1 MPTTFHLRV
10 WTRFLAPVEEV
21 WRLKTDLGQIAAE
34 FAPLLSFRLPK
45 ELSGLSADAP
55 PPMPLGPLPA
65 RLGPP
70 GLPLLP
76 WPLTV
81 AEVDP
86 RRRYVDT
93 SANALYRDWRH
104 EHRFEPTP
112 DGCRYID
119 AVTFTPALPAQ
130 KLAAILTRRLFLH
143 RHLRASRLLPA
154 DPQATAVGVLRVEDG
169 KAGTEVIDDR

>member
-21 WRLKTDLGQIAAE
+21 WRIKTDPSLVEAE
-34 FAPLLSFRLPK
+34 FMPLLSFRLPA
-45 ELSGLSADAP
+45 ELATLAAGAAP
-55 PPMPLGPLPA
+55 PVGTLSA

-70 GLPLLP
+70 GLALLP
-76 WPLTV
+76 WPVTLSDV
-81 AEVDP
+81 EP
-86 RRRYVDT
+86 GRRFVDT

-104 EHRFEPTP
+104 EHRLEPTP

-143 RHLRASRLLPA
+143 RHRRAAALLPT